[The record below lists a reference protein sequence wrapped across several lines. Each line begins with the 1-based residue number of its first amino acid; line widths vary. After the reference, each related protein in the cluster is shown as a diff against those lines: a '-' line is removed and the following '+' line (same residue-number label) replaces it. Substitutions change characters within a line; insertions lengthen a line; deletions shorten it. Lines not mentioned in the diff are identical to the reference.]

1 MTTARQAAPRA
12 GYRHQRR
19 LDKQRRFREELLAV
33 GVLLVALLV
42 TVVLLGLQ
50 WLHGGQSSS
59 GAGITLLHATLV
71 GRS

>member
-33 GVLLVALLV
+33 GFLLLVLLA

-50 WLHGGQSSS
+50 WLHGGQSST
-59 GAGITLLHATLV
+59 GAGIPLLHATAV
-71 GRS
+71 WAS